1 MNAVV
6 ARLTLRQLLGRRRSL
21 LLVAIGALMVL
32 VAVLYRLGN
41 PSPDEMPG
49 WTTQLLAT
57 FGVTTLLPIV
67 ALIVGTGALGAEIDE
82 GTIVH
87 LLAKPLPRREIV
99 LSKLVV
105 VVVITGLLT
114 SVPMVLAALVA
125 GGASGASLAVG
136 FGVAGLAGSAVYAAI
151 FMALSLVTGRALILG
166 LAYVLLWEGFLAAL
180 FAGTRVFSVR
190 QHTLAIADELADVA
204 DVVGETLDPV
214 TALVVGGVTLVAATA
229 LAIRQ
234 LSTFEIRGE
243 EA

>member
-1 MNAVV
+1 MNPVV

-32 VAVLYRLGN
+32 VAVLYRLGS

-57 FGVTTLLPIV
+57 FGVATLLPIV

-87 LLAKPLPRREIV
+87 LLAKPVPRGEIV

-105 VVVITGLLT
+105 VIAITALLT
-114 SVPMVLAALVA
+114 SVPMVLGALVA
-125 GGASGASLAVG
+125 GGSSSASLAVG
-136 FGVAGLAGSAVYAAI
+136 FGVASVAGCAVYAAI

-204 DVVGETLDPV
+204 EVVGETLDPV

-229 LAIRQ
+229 LAIRR